1 VIISHFA
8 EQLGL
13 SPGQLDSLL
22 EKAEPP
28 AVPPPS
34 AMTAVRR
41 RPESVEPLTAAQKR
55 LVAFMVLNPRFFT
68 RLAEGGLRDCLVG
81 SVGEIVFLQL
91 RRLIDTRT
99 EVEPEELL
107 SVLPEGAERAMVS
120 DMLLEAMDGGGG
132 DDQAEM
138 DEEEIVELLQWIRQ
152 YGLQRSS
159 ERLLKRINAVQS
171 TGNFAELQELL
182 REKQRIDRALQGVD
196 TP

>member
-1 VIISHFA
+1 MIRF
-8 EQLGL
+8 Q
-13 SPGQLDSLL
+13 
-22 EKAEPP
+22 P
-28 AVPPPS
+28 AALRA
-34 AMTAVRR
+34 AMTAARR

-132 DDQAEM
+132 DD
-138 DEEEIVELLQWIRQ
+138 DE
-152 YGLQRSS
+152 
-159 ERLLKRINAVQS
+159 
-171 TGNFAELQELL
+171 
-182 REKQRIDRALQGVD
+182 
-196 TP
+196 